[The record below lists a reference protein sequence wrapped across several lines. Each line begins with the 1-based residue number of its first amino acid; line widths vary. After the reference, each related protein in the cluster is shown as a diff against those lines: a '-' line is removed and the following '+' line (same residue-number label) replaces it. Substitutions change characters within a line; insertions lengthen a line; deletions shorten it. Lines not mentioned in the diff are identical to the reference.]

1 MIYTEEFFPTS
12 VLKGQKTEIS
22 DMNNT
27 STYMVE
33 DLNSALDVL
42 LVIAGGGVNK
52 TEIGKWRFLVSWNK
66 LSDEEKFKKFE
77 EYGGH
82 ELNLFAYLRD
92 RTFFDAHIKPMLRC
106 KAKKELIDY
115 LLTDDVE
122 YYQKMLSAE
131 NFDKI
136 NFAEGILLVLKLK
149 DSQNALCQ
157 DYLESLRKKLDVQL
171 ESNEKKKALYES
183 ILASKKI
190 EDAKPTPKPQAPQQ
204 HMQMKMMCEAPIMHS
219 FMAAPM
225 SEMKSVSRKW
235 KKMPS
240 REKENECEQSS
251 CCAWTTWTSEAV
263 CRPQPIVVEKYQKK
277 GAAFE
282 FKERQEYFKGQFK
295 ALTLSRFWAAVV
307 DGVLQRNSPLVLGE
321 ELINMVNSSLEVV
334 LALAFLDLPFVRGSV
349 DSKVVESSLWLQ
361 SSENAL
367 MFCKRMKE
375 QRTEPLNMELV
386 ISQKFYD
393 PVDKF
398 VYDEKDP
405 SVYTIKEVSEYLT
418 GKIYEGR
425 IAFTNIGESSCSVQL
440 ISQIP
445 QGALPV
451 NKLQFYKIHDVSVSS
466 MSTQVLSFKFYF
478 PSCGSFGYYPATIM
492 KSNRFVVNAKYQGEL
507 KVVEEYSKENKVLET
522 LQDILNYGTIEDI
535 LNFMQQK
542 NIYND
547 KIFDLNKVKWIFK
560 SSKAHFEAGI
570 KILRSKYMFRED
582 VWAYSVYHGSL
593 PEFVE
598 LLKIKLGQQ
607 LTSSYFKV
615 RDILHDTFE
624 PLEYDP
630 LINPRAHDI
639 SDKKHNILN
648 KTFKETYER
657 FLKYCIEKGSL
668 DEREKIILTSY
679 LILQDRIQ
687 DALVKLKD
695 IDEKKVLES
704 SSMVVQYE
712 YIKAYLS
719 IYTDQPEYAIA
730 RAAATKYRDFPDLSW
745 RKRFREIEKQLKEY
759 DQGKL
764 EKEALDK
771 TNAVQKKSNKELADR
786 SEYLA
791 LELREGFNIA
801 ITHKNVSK
809 LSISFYKL
817 DMEILFSNDPFL
829 EKEIFNFVS
838 VNPNHLL
845 KYKLAKS
852 GDFKTNIVQIPEA
865 LQKDSLFVQV
875 KGKGPVRDREVVQL
889 AAEGAPDRGLRA
901 AERDGPER
909 KVPELGVCQVL
920 LEDHGGEL
928 SSSTRTGTPTS
939 EDPSTTP
946 PSTPTASTTSRSSA
960 STCTPRSTA
969 RSSSPPSLPARS
981 AGSSRKTRPPVRPSP
996 KRTTPRIS
1004 KEPSSWNNH

>member
-1 MIYTEEFFPTS
+1 MCLRFIDEQINGSSSSRY
-12 VLKGQKTEIS
+12 
-22 DMNNT
+22 D
-27 STYMVE
+27 
-33 DLNSALDVL
+33 
-42 LVIAGGGVNK
+42 GG
-52 TEIGKWRFLVSWNK
+52 
-66 LSDEEKFKKFE
+66 
-77 EYGGH
+77 
-82 ELNLFAYLRD
+82 
-92 RTFFDAHIKPMLRC
+92 
-106 KAKKELIDY
+106 
-115 LLTDDVE
+115 
-122 YYQKMLSAE
+122 
-131 NFDKI
+131 
-136 NFAEGILLVLKLK
+136 
-149 DSQNALCQ
+149 
-157 DYLESLRKKLDVQL
+157 
-171 ESNEKKKALYES
+171 KKKVA
-183 ILASKKI
+183 
-190 EDAKPTPKPQAPQQ
+190 APR
-204 HMQMKMMCEAPIMHS
+204 KMMEESKCE
-219 FMAAPM
+219 
-225 SEMKSVSRKW
+225 
-235 KKMPS
+235 KMDICMDDM
-240 REKENECEQSS
+240 ECE
-251 CCAWTTWTSEAV
+251 EAL
-263 CRPQPIVVEKYQKK
+263 PSQPIVVEKYQKK

-295 ALTLSRFWAAVV
+295 SLQLSKFWAAVI
-307 DGVLQRNSPLVLGE
+307 DSILSRGSPLVLGE

-334 LALAFLDLPFVRGSV
+334 LALTFLDLPFVRGSV

-361 SSENAL
+361 CSENVL
-367 MFCKRMKE
+367 LFCKRMKE
-375 QRTEPLNMELV
+375 KRTDPLNMELV

-405 SVYTIKEVSEYLT
+405 SVYTIKEVAEYLT

-425 IAFTNIGESSCSVQL
+425 VAFTNIGESSCSVQL

-492 KSNRFVVNAKYQGEL
+492 KSNRFVVSAKYQGEL

-522 LQDILNYGTIEDI
+522 LQDILNYGTIDDI

-560 SSKAHFEAGI
+560 SSKQHFEAGL
-570 KILRSKYMFRED
+570 KILRAKYMFRED
-582 VWAYSVYHGSL
+582 VWAYSVYHGCL
-593 PEFVE
+593 PEFLE

-607 LTSSYFKV
+607 LSSSFFKV
-615 RDILHDTFE
+615 RDIVHDTFE

-657 FLKYCIEKGSL
+657 FLKYCVEKGAL

-687 DALVKLKD
+687 DALVHIKA
-695 IDEKKVLES
+695 INEQKVLES
-704 SSMVVQYE
+704 NTMVVQYE

-845 KYKLAKS
+845 KFKLTKS
-852 GDFKTNIVQIPEA
+852 SDFKTNLVQIPEA
-865 LQKDSLFVQV
+865 LQKDSLFIQV
-875 KGKGPVRDREVVQL
+875 KGKDKFEIIKSFNSLLKAHPIEDFGLLNVTDQKGKCLNSVYVKCFSKTTAGVVKFYKDGYTDFRGSYDYASLNSDSLNNIEKFGLYVYSKEHGSVILTAKPPSQVGRIVKEDQETGEMIAEDDDSEDL
-889 AAEGAPDRGLRA
+889 EGAIA
-901 AERDGPER
+901 
-909 KVPELGVCQVL
+909 
-920 LEDHGGEL
+920 LE
-928 SSSTRTGTPTS
+928 
-939 EDPSTTP
+939 
-946 PSTPTASTTSRSSA
+946 
-960 STCTPRSTA
+960 
-969 RSSSPPSLPARS
+969 
-981 AGSSRKTRPPVRPSP
+981 
-996 KRTTPRIS
+996 
-1004 KEPSSWNNH
+1004 